1 MGTTVSNVNLAY
13 YQEFLDILPILF
25 QEEISMALA
34 DTEVFVDVR
43 LSEELPLS
51 SKIGQQVPA
60 GGAVYK
66 ALKSGEVMIQQ
77 VPAEVYGVA
86 FQSFAFPIKN
96 RGEVIG
102 VLVVGKS
109 LRQKHELLEKAASL
123 SDSLEQSTKAID
135 EITSASQFLS
145 ETNQEIAETAK
156 ITADK
161 TKEIGKVIAFMK
173 EVSKKIN
180 MLGVNAAITSAHA
193 GQYSK
198 GFEVISKEIRNLSST
213 TAASVSEIEVVL
225 GDIRQSVDQF
235 SNQLSS
241 SLLSLNDQFA
251 ATEEVL
257 ASMEE
262 LSSAAK
268 MMKELADTL

>member
-43 LSEELPLS
+43 LSEELPLN

-86 FQSFAFPIKN
+86 FQSFAFPIKD

-161 TKEIGKVIAFMK
+161 TKEIGKVIVFMK

>member
-25 QEEISMALA
+25 QEEISIALA